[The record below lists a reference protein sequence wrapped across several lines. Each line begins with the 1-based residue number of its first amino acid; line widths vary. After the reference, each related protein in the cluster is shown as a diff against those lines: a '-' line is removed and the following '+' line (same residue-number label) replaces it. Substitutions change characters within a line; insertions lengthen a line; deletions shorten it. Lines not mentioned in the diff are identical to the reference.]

1 MRRSSQLL
9 AHRCNKPGP
18 RMKCSRWS
26 QLILRL
32 TISSACAL
40 LIGISVQ
47 AQSQTKNF
55 DIAAGDLKFAL
66 DAYLAQA
73 GVQLIYKIDDIKGLS
88 TKGVKGTLMPDTALV
103 KLLQGTHLCVRHGA
117 DSSMVI
123 VLAPI
128 EGVASE
134 KMLNSGKCQE

>member
-1 MRRSSQLL
+1 
-9 AHRCNKPGP
+9 
-18 RMKCSRWS
+18 MKCSRWS

-47 AQSQTKNF
+47 AQSQSQTKNF
-55 DIAAGDLKFAL
+55 DITAGDLKFAL

-73 GVQLIYKIDDIKGLS
+73 GVQLIYKIDDIKGLT
-88 TKGVKGTLMPDTALV
+88 TKGVKGTLMPDAALV

-128 EGVASE
+128 EGVALE
-134 KMLNSGKCQE
+134 KMPNSGKCPE